1 MVRVYGLIA
10 LAVVLIAWAAV
21 SARAARYSVTL
32 PIALLLAGLLV
43 AGGDD
48 PMVEVDVS
56 SAAVQHVLQLTLAL
70 ILFTDATEISLR
82 RLWSAGHLPLRLLL
96 VAFPLTVLAGLVAGL
111 ALFPQANVWV
121 IAMVAAALTATDASL
136 ATMLVRDERIPH
148 DLRTAV
154 TVESGLNDGLAA
166 PLVVFFAAAAA
177 AAGTERGPGSV
188 LGHTVVELLI
198 ALVAGVAAGGGAG
211 LLLRWARRRGWSA
224 AKAERL
230 AYLAVGV
237 LVFETT
243 HVLHGNGIVAAFV
256 AGLAVRAVDRDLP
269 ERHLQTSHDVVA
281 LLAAGVWFAFGS
293 LIPHTLADLVNWRVL
308 LYAVLSL
315 TAVRMLPVA
324 LSLVGLRRYPREVWL
339 LSWLGPRG
347 LPSVIFAL
355 IGVQQLTGAS
365 AQLAIS
371 LIMAT
376 VLLSVLA
383 HGLSAIPIA
392 DSWSVAPAPA
402 RPPHT

>member
-1 MVRVYGLIA
+1 MYGLIG

-21 SARAARYSVTL
+21 SARAARFSVTV
-32 PIALLLAGLLV
+32 PIALLLAGLLL

-48 PMVEVDVS
+48 PLVDLDVS
-56 SAAVQHVLQLTLAL
+56 SSAVQHLLQLTLAL

-82 RLWSAGHLPLRLLL
+82 RLRSAGHLPLRLLL
-96 VAFPLTVLAGLVAGL
+96 VAFPLTVAAGLVAGA
-111 ALFPQANVWV
+111 ALFPHAGVWV
-121 IAMVAAALTATDASL
+121 IALVAAALTATDASL
-136 ATMLVRDERIPH
+136 ASVLVRDERIPH

-177 AAGTERGPGSV
+177 AAGTERGPGTV
-188 LGHTVVELLI
+188 LGHTIVELVI
-198 ALVAGVAAGGGAG
+198 ALVVGVAAGAGAG

-224 AKAERL
+224 ARSERL
-230 AYLAVGV
+230 AYLAIGV
-237 LVFETT
+237 LVFEAT

-256 AGLAVRAVDRDLP
+256 AGLAVRAVDRALP

-281 LLAAGVWFAFGS
+281 LLSAGVWFAFGS
-293 LIPHTLADLVNWRVL
+293 LIPRSLADLGNWRVL

-315 TAVRMLPVA
+315 TVVRMLPVA

-355 IGVQQLTGAS
+355 IGVQQLTGVP
-365 AQLAIS
+365 AQLAVS

-392 DSWSVAPAPA
+392 ERWSG
-402 RPPHT
+402 PPPLKPPSHT

>member
-32 PIALLLAGLLV
+32 PIALLLAGLLL

-48 PMVEVDVS
+48 PLVAVDMS
-56 SAAVQHVLQLTLAL
+56 SSAVQHVLQLTLAL
-70 ILFTDATEISLR
+70 ILFGDATEISLR
-82 RLWSAGHLPLRLLL
+82 RLWSAGHLPLRLL
-96 VAFPLTVLAGLVAGL
+96 VAFPLTVLAGLATGL
-111 ALFPQANVWV
+111 ALFPQANIWV

-177 AAGTERGPGSV
+177 AAGTERTPGSV

-198 ALVAGVAAGGGAG
+198 ALVAGIAAGAGAG
-211 LLLRWARRRGWSA
+211 LLLRWARHRGWSA
-224 AKAERL
+224 ARAERL

-237 LVFETT
+237 LVFEAT
-243 HVLHGNGIVAAFV
+243 HALHGNGIVAAFV
-256 AGLAVRAVDRDLP
+256 AGLAVRAVDRHLP
-269 ERHLQTSHDVVA
+269 ERHLQTTHDVVT
-281 LLAAGVWFAFGS
+281 LLGAGVWFAFGS
-293 LIPHTLADLVNWRVL
+293 LIPYTLADLLSRRVL

-315 TAVRMLPVA
+315 TVVRMLPVA

-355 IGVQQLTGAS
+355 IGVQQLTGVS

-392 DSWSVAPAPA
+392 ERWSIAPASA
-402 RPPHT
+402 PPPRT

>member
-1 MVRVYGLIA
+1 MVRVYGLIG

-21 SARAARYSVTL
+21 SARAARFSVTV
-32 PIALLLAGLLV
+32 PVALLLAGLLL

-48 PMVEVDVS
+48 APVHLDVAS
-56 SAAVQHVLQLTLAL
+56 SGVQQLLQLALAL

-82 RLWSAGHLPLRLLL
+82 RLRSAGHLPLRLLL
-96 VAFPLTVLAGLVAGL
+96 IGFPLTVLAGQLAGI
-111 ALFPQANVWV
+111 ALFPQAGVWV
-121 IAMVAAALTATDASL
+121 IALVAAALTATDASL
-136 ATMLVRDERIPH
+136 ATELVRHERIPP

-177 AAGTERGPGSV
+177 AVGTPRTPGAV
-188 LGHTVVELLI
+188 LGHTVVELVL
-198 ALVAGVAAGGGAG
+198 ALGVGLAVGAGGGR
-211 LLLRWARRRGWSA
+211 LLRWARGRDWSA
-224 AKAERL
+224 ARAERL
-230 AYLAVGV
+230 AYLAIGV
-237 LVFETT
+237 LAFEAA

-256 AGLAVRAVDRDLP
+256 AGLTVRAVDRDLP
-269 ERHLQTSHDVVA
+269 EQRLQTSHDVVA
-281 LLAAGVWFAFGS
+281 LLSAGVWFAFGS
-293 LIPHTLADLVNWRVL
+293 LIPHSLADLGNWRVL

-315 TAVRMLPVA
+315 TVVRMLPVA
-324 LSLVGLRRYPREVWL
+324 LSLFGLRRRPREVWL

-355 IGVQQLTGAS
+355 IGVQQLTGAA
-365 AQLAIS
+365 AQLVVS

-392 DSWSVAPAPA
+392 ERWSS
-402 RPPHT
+402 PPPNP